1 VSTPTQARQ
10 TLVMGTGV
18 GGGGGV
24 EEGEGGSALTWT
36 FGAPVEGTG
45 VQKELSSEHA
55 GARGRVGVGGKEEG
69 ARNVSRR
76 RMNWQSGT
84 RREETPPRI
93 IYTRRRGEIAAI
105 GERSDDQDF
114 FADMGARGS
123 GNPSCFNNKK
133 YASAGSQMF

>member
-36 FGAPVEGTG
+36 FGAPVEGT
-45 VQKELSSEHA
+45 
-55 GARGRVGVGGKEEG
+55 
-69 ARNVSRR
+69 RNVSRR